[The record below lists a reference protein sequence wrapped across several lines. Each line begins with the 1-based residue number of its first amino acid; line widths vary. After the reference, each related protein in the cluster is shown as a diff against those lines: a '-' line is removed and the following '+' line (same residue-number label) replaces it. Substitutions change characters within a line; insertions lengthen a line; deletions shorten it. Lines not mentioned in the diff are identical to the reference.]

1 MACWWPDAVCAC
13 GLPGGLQIPQETL
26 YKKNVLLVRGRF
38 RPFTLL
44 HNDMLMGAP
53 APLAPDPA
61 RYGLHPVGE
70 HLLTCAD
77 MHDPTWCNG

>member
-1 MACWWPDAVCAC
+1 M
-13 GLPGGLQIPQETL
+13 PGGLQIPQETL

-53 APLAPDPA
+53 SPVAPDPTCE
-61 RYGLHPVGE
+61 GCLQPTEV
-70 HLLTCAD
+70 HLLVDAH
-77 MHDPTWCNG
+77 MRRMQVA